1 MAVEIDFD
9 YSLFEKVIVYNS
21 LTNPNYFESIY
32 DHINISYFSEQY
44 HKTTMEILC
53 EYYKNNKT
61 IPNLTEL
68 KVYFTS
74 TEQREALKQV
84 FLNSKELDKK
94 YDKDFLLKNTE
105 KFFKEK
111 AVYNTV
117 LKTSLNIQ
125 SGNINTS
132 EILKSF
138 EKACSISLVENNGFD
153 YLEKIEEHCVE
164 LQKTFKYIPSGWK
177 WLDEKI
183 GGGFLATGRA
193 LYVFY
198 GVTNVGKSIFLGNI
212 ATNILSQD
220 KTVVLISMEMSEQ
233 VYAKRI
239 SAQLSQISMNDLS
252 SEISLLKNK
261 LNSYKVK
268 HKNSKLVIKEFA
280 PKTATVLH
288 IKTYIQKL
296 ISTGVKPDVIVLD
309 YLNLIAPSDKG
320 LSSYEAVKEITEMVR
335 ALSYQF
341 ECPVISATQANRS
354 AYNEINPGL
363 ETTSES
369 MGLSHTAD
377 AQFSI
382 WTEKED
388 VELGIIHLG
397 ITKNRFGPRDCHTV
411 LEIDYPTLTLKNPDD
426 VSLSFQ
432 NKNTD
437 SNNKTKKQFNT
448 NISDTINLLESLSD
462 DID

>member
-1 MAVEIDFD
+1 MAKPVDFD
-9 YSLFEKVIVYNS
+9 YDLFEKVIVYNCFIDQS
-21 LTNPNYFESIY
+21 YFETIY
-32 DHINISYFSEQY
+32 EYLNTSYFSNEK
-44 HKTTMEILC
+44 HKTVISVLC
-53 EYYKNNKT
+53 DFYRNHKK
-61 IPNLTEL
+61 IPNATEL
-68 KVYFTS
+68 KINVTD
-74 TEQREALKQV
+74 
-84 FLNSKELDKK
+84 KEKRDCIKEVLCSFSDIDKR
-94 YDKDFLLKNTE
+94 YDKDFLLNNTE
-105 KFFKEK
+105 KFLKEK
-111 AVYNTV
+111 AVFNTV

-125 SGNINTS
+125 SGDIDTCD
-132 EILKSF
+132 ILKTF
-138 EKACSISLVENNGFD
+138 EQACSISLINNNGFD

-164 LQKTFKYIPSGWK
+164 LQKVFKYIPSGWK
-177 WLDEKI
+177 WLDERI

-212 ATNILSQD
+212 ATNILNQD

-239 SAQLSQISMNDLS
+239 SAQLSKISMDNLS
-252 SEISLLKNK
+252 SEIPLLKTK

-268 HKNSKLVIKEFA
+268 HKNSKLIIKEFP
-280 PKTATVLH
+280 PKSVSVTH

-296 ISTGVKPDVIVLD
+296 ISSGIKPDVIVLD
-309 YLNLIAPSDKG
+309 YLNLIAPAEKG
-320 LSSYEAVKEITEMVR
+320 MSSYDAVKGITEMVR
-335 ALSYQF
+335 AMSYTF
-341 ECPVISATQANRS
+341 ECPVITATQTNRS
-354 AYNEINPGL
+354 GYNEVNPGL

-411 LEIDYPTLTLKNPDD
+411 LEIDYPTLTLKDPDE
-426 VSLSFQ
+426 VSSSFIVSTTPKA
-432 NKNTD
+432 NKSQEN
-437 SNNKTKKQFNT
+437 S
-448 NISDTINLLESLSD
+448 ISSTMSLLESLGD
-462 DID
+462 DIE

>member
-1 MAVEIDFD
+1 MGAEIDFD
-9 YSLFEKVIVYNS
+9 YSLFEKIIVYNC
-21 LTNPNYFESIY
+21 LTNPTYFETIY
-32 DHINISYFSEQY
+32 DHINVSYFSDKQ
-44 HKTTMEILC
+44 HKIVVEILC
-53 EYYKNNKT
+53 QYYTNNKT

-68 KVYFTS
+68 KVYFS
-74 TEQREALKQV
+74 SPEQRQALKDV
-84 FLNSKELDKK
+84 FTNSKEIDKT
-94 YDKDFLLKNTE
+94 YDKDFLIRNTE

-125 SGNINTS
+125 GGDINTS

-138 EKACSISLVENNGFD
+138 EKACSISLIDNNGFD
-153 YLEKIEEHCVE
+153 YLEKIDEHCIE
-164 LQKTFKYIPSGWK
+164 LQKTFKYIPSGWT
-177 WLDEKI
+177 WLDERI

-212 ATNILSQD
+212 ATNILNQN

-239 SAQLSQISMNDLS
+239 SAQLSQIAMDDLS
-252 SEISLLKNK
+252 SEINLLKTK

-268 HKNSKLVIKEFA
+268 HKNSKLIIKEFA
-280 PKTATVLH
+280 PKSATVLH
-288 IKTYIQKL
+288 LKTYIQKL
-296 ISTGVKPDVIVLD
+296 VSTGVKPDAIILD
-309 YLNLIAPSDKG
+309 YLNLIAPSERG
-320 LSSYEAVKEITEMVR
+320 MSSYDSVKEITEMVR
-335 ALSYQF
+335 ALSYHF
-341 ECPVISATQANRS
+341 ECPVITATQTNRS
-354 AYNEINPGL
+354 AYNEVNPGL

-397 ITKNRFGPRDCHTV
+397 ITKNRFGPRDCHSI
-411 LEIDYPTLTLKNPDD
+411 LEIDYPTLTLRNPDE
-426 VSLSFQ
+426 VSRTFQ
-432 NKNTD
+432 SETIPNKKTPKQQ
-437 SNNKTKKQFNT
+437 NN
-448 NISDTINLLESLSD
+448 NINDTISLLESLGED
-462 DID
+462 VD